1 MTNKKNN
8 IFDLTTQFWVKRTGK
23 YVNLNEYPWLKGPL
37 GEPDEI
43 GSNYFEKYAL
53 KNNFDVKKNV
63 SGTGLMT
70 DFNKLN
76 NTDFNPYEVDSDI
89 IKFYEKTTEYSL
101 DIWSKWC
108 GAFKPFGWLLNII
121 FARRLQQM
129 NMPIASDETSKG
141 ISSEVYQL
149 TDKNTNE
156 VKVTGWLRRNLLTGN
171 LIYAGCYSHCNL
183 PESNLN
189 CVKVVFPLPNGSATV
204 ILKPVNCEGGALK
217 IISSGKKIGS
227 PGFYFIVYDK
237 ENHAWVKHVKN
248 MKEILHVYKDSQG
261 IMRTDHNFRL
271 FGFGFLHLHYKITA
285 KVSRQK

>member
-8 IFDLTTQFWVKRTGK
+8 IFDLITQLWVKSTGK

-43 GSNYFEKYAL
+43 GSDYFEKYAL
-53 KNNFDVKKNV
+53 KNNFDVRKNV

-70 DFNKLN
+70 DFNKLK
-76 NTDFNPYEVDSDI
+76 NTDFNPDEVDSDI

-183 PESNLN
+183 PKSNLN

-227 PGFYFIVYDK
+227 PGFYFIAYNK

-271 FGFGFLHLHYKITA
+271 FGFGFLHLHYKITV
-285 KVSRQK
+285 KTSLPK